1 MSNFIE
7 NFGLDFLTE
16 TDEESMTFVRYLA
29 SEGKAICGYYDL
41 PYLFKSLGSSEF
53 WLRTERIED
62 NRLGIEGI
70 DTHCAGPCVWEMKHT
85 GIDIST
91 KSCSKLSKTAMFT
104 RIDGEG
110 GFVPIEIINADVL
123 PSFLEG
129 DKFRMQV
136 VALPLYINYYASEDE
151 YSDVAPED
159 KNGKKWAIA
168 LGSMFPARFL
178 ANHTIDKEGDKESC
192 YDDRV
197 VAFAAKVTKLYS
209 GKFELEDMKGD
220 TFIRCVAETNFGEIE
235 FEHTFEQIP
244 EEQRDNIKVGAV
256 ISGACVISADVAI
269 EKYGNGIIKDFEH
282 NLSLLRYTLKEGDPE
297 RLRCV
302 LAENAVYETYSTPKS
317 FVGRDAIV
325 DWLKEVQRE
334 STEKRFVHYATITE
348 LNEETKY
355 PVDTRCLVLAY
366 SEIDHYE
373 GIVFVTVNE
382 EGLIS
387 KIEITNDSNYC
398 FRAEFPTKDKLP
410 FELPESISNP
420 MISRAKFMGI
430 IDEELSDS
438 EILDISEYNMWAN
451 NAERMFE
458 TLVSFDVED
467 KEKVLENIFGYLF
480 AKAIEKT
487 INESNV
493 ELSGTSQLIVSYS
506 PSDAVDGIISSG
518 FTPEEHQRLESA
530 MEIGSKFFK
539 DLKFFTNLSDAD
551 NDGFRE
557 NYIEAAVLTQ
567 RFGVLYSEK
576 FLEQDNI

>member
-16 TDEESMTFVRYLA
+16 TDEGSMGFVRYLA
-29 SEGKAICGYYDL
+29 SEGKAISGYYDL

-91 KSCSKLSKTAMFT
+91 KSCSKLSRTAMFT
-104 RIDGEG
+104 KIDGEG

-129 DKFRMQV
+129 DEFRMQV

-151 YSDVAPED
+151 YAEDMPED

-168 LGSMFPARFL
+168 LGSMFPVRFL

-197 VAFAAKVTKLYS
+197 VVFTAKVSKLYN
-209 GKFELEDMKGD
+209 GKFKLEDMNGD

-244 EEQRDNIKVGAV
+244 EEQRGNIKVGAV
-256 ISGACVISADVAI
+256 ISGACIISADVAI

-302 LAENAVYETYSTPKS
+302 LAEDAVYETYSTS
-317 FVGRDAIV
+317 ESLVGRDEIINRI
-325 DWLKEVQRE
+325 KNVQRDL
-334 STEKRFVHYATITE
+334 TEKCFVHFATITDVNGE
-348 LNEETKY
+348 AKY

-366 SEIDHYE
+366 SEINHYE
-373 GIVFVTVNE
+373 GIVFMTLNE

-387 KIEITNDSNYC
+387 RIEITNDSNYY
-398 FRAEFPTKDKLP
+398 FRAEFPTPDKLP
-410 FELPESISNP
+410 FEFPESISNP

-430 IDEELSDS
+430 IDDELSDS
-438 EILDISEYNMWAN
+438 GILDISEYNMWAN

-458 TLVSFDVED
+458 TLVSSDVED
-467 KEKVLENIFGYLF
+467 KEKALENIFGYLF

-487 INESNV
+487 INETNAEV
-493 ELSGTSQLIVSYS
+493 SGKPQLIVSYS
-506 PSDAVDGIISSG
+506 PSDAVDGIISSD
-518 FTPEEHQRLESA
+518 FTPEEHKRLEAA

-539 DLKFFTNLSDAD
+539 DLRFFTELSSVD

-557 NYIEAAVLTQ
+557 NYFEAAVLVQ
-567 RFGVLYSEK
+567 RFGELYADK
-576 FLEQDNI
+576 FSKQENI